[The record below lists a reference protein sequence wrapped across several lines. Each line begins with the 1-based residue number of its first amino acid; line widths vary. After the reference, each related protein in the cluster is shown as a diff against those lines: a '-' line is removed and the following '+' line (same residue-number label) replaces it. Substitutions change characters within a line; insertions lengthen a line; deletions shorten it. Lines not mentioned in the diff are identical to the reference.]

1 MYKKTVVCKNPRGIH
16 NRPAVYITKLAS
28 TFKCNIRAIAREIT
42 ADPKSI
48 IALSKLHIVKGTRVT
63 IMAEG
68 KDEKE
73 AVEAIAEFIA
83 SDIDADELYRKK
95 KKEETK

>member
-1 MYKKTVVCKNPRGIH
+1 MYKKTVVCKNPNGIH

-28 TFKCNIRAIAREIT
+28 KFKCNIRVIARETT

-48 IALSKLHIVKGTRVT
+48 IGLSKLRIVKGTRVI

-68 KDEKE
+68 KEEKE

-95 KKEETK
+95 KGGN